1 MPITP
6 PNVRRLVDAY
16 SDAVNTGKTIV
27 ELVSDVAPAATGE
40 VLCAAG
46 GLASLG
52 AGPFGSLQSPGTL
65 PRTLHDFGGMLQAAC
80 SNFPAQPPGP
90 GPAVPEPGQCPGVLY
105 NVQWTLKRRDRITC
119 ADLTDQ
125 VGGAVLEGPIRN
137 FRLTVEDIA
146 FCNFGGTP
154 FLRFVADTGPGQVET
169 LLQSAAGNF
178 RYPEF
183 AIDSITRQDGLP
195 DDCGDPVVPP
205 APPRPPIVQ
214 PPSSPPI
221 PWNDDQG
228 NPMGDVIISPRV
240 GPIYID
246 VDATLKVPV
255 VVNINGPFLDTE
267 ISIPVSVSLPD
278 YNVSFNFGGGGG
290 TTTDPTAPVEPTPP
304 QPVCCDPPLPRL
316 EEGEDEDPEDPPPEE
331 DPPTAVIVGAVIAS
345 QPGPGESR
353 ATELG
358 LPKPDLFVP
367 RVATFQWEL
376 DVDGTTAYSPETQV
390 KSLSQYISAPENVT
404 VTRGLV
410 GWERGWEGTISYAKR
425 LTNPGREVQ

>member
-1 MPITP
+1 MPIAP
-6 PNVRRLVDAY
+6 PNVRRLAAAYNDAI
-16 SDAVNTGKTIV
+16 NTGKTIV

-80 SNFPAQPPGP
+80 DNLPAQPPGP
-90 GPAVPEPGQCPGVLY
+90 SPPFSGGQCVGVSYSVTFTTQEL
-105 NVQWTLKRRDRITC
+105 QRFTCTQAQRTFTRTLT
-119 ADLTDQ
+119 
-125 VGGAVLEGPIRN
+125 GPIRG
-137 FRLTVEDIA
+137 FRIRDPFAVSTCPGDFSGGFILESLFGTNTDYGNIYQASQGNTVITSFTIDNIV
-146 FCNFGGTP
+146 
-154 FLRFVADTGPGQVET
+154 RVDGQ
-169 LLQSAAGNF
+169 
-178 RYPEF
+178 
-183 AIDSITRQDGLP
+183 P
-195 DDCGDPVVPP
+195 DDCGDPPPSP

-221 PWNDDQG
+221 PWNDENGD
-228 NPMGDVIISPRV
+228 PVGDVIISPRV

-255 VVNINGPFLDTE
+255 VVNINGPFLETE

-278 YNVSFNFGGGGG
+278 YNVSFQFGGGGG
-290 TTTDPTAPVEPTPP
+290 TTTDPTAPVEPGPP

-316 EEGEDEDPEDPPPEE
+316 EEGEDENPEDPPPEE
-331 DPPTAVIVGAVIAS
+331 DPPTAVIVGAIVSS
-345 QPGPGESR
+345 QPGPGDSR

-390 KSLSQYISAPENVT
+390 KSLSQYIAAPENVT
-404 VTRGLV
+404 VVRGLV
-410 GWERGWEGTISYAKR
+410 GWEQGWAGTISYAKR
-425 LTNPGREVQ
+425 LTNPGKEVQ